1 MRDVYLRCVNGQTLK
16 FASIEPQSRPGRL
29 LPGSPLYQEACGDD
43 LGNIIE
49 KAARALVGP
58 ARERG

>member
-1 MRDVYLRCVNGQTLK
+1 MGDVYLRCVNGQALK
-16 FASIEPQSRPGRL
+16 FASIDPQSRPGRL
-29 LPGSPLYQEACGDD
+29 LSCGDD